1 MKPKIAGSKLVSL
14 ILVVL
19 FSAACATPQPETTL
33 APPTTTEAP
42 ELNPSARGY
51 ASMAYDSESDKMI
64 LFGGELPGYDLKIN
78 DETWA
83 YDVASNTWIE
93 MKPTSGPPPRCA
105 VDIVYDSK
113 SDRIILFGGASGA
126 TRKTASVLN
135 DTWAYDYNTNTWT
148 EMAKGPEDHLG
159 YRMAYDSESDRSILF
174 GGMDLSFKLYNDTWA
189 YDFNTDTWTE
199 MQPST
204 SPPVRNYHAMAYD
217 IQADRVILFGG
228 SAWDENMN
236 TTFLDDTWAYDFNTN
251 TWQQLERGEGEYP
264 SGRLYNALAY
274 NTVADRTI
282 LYGGVSAKDQ
292 PIETANETWLYD
304 YSSNNWTLLK
314 PAENPGWRTMHPMA
328 YSSAADRIILFGGQN
343 VKERYNYTD
352 DTWVFDLNTTTWTD
366 VTRRP

>member
-1 MKPKIAGSKLVSL
+1 MKHHSLASKLVCL

-19 FSAACATPQPETTL
+19 LSAACATAQPETTL
-33 APPTTTEAP
+33 APPTTTEAS
-42 ELNPSARGY
+42 ELNPSPRGY

-64 LFGGELPGYDLKIN
+64 LFGGELPGEDLKIN

-93 MKPTSGPPPRCA
+93 MKPTSGPLPRCA
-105 VDIVYDSK
+105 IDIVYDSE
-113 SDRIILFGGASGA
+113 SDRIILFGGATGA
-126 TRKTASVLN
+126 TRETASILN

-174 GGMDLSFKLYNDTWA
+174 GGMVYPRIKLLNDTWA

-217 IQADRVILFGG
+217 TQADRVILFGG
-228 SAWDENMN
+228 SDSR
-236 TTFLDDTWAYDFNTN
+236 DKGIPDTWAYDFNTN
-251 TWQQLERGEGEYP
+251 TWQELERSEGEYP
-264 SGRLYNALAY
+264 KGRYYHTLAY

-282 LYGGVSAKDQ
+282 LYGGVSPQDVEIAL
-292 PIETANETWLYD
+292 ETWLYD
-304 YSSNNWTLLK
+304 YSSNNWTQLK
-314 PAENPGWRTMHPMA
+314 PAENPGWRTRHAMA

-343 VKERYNYTD
+343 VTKRFNYTD
-352 DTWVFDLNTTTWTD
+352 DTWVFDFNTTTWTD